1 MYNNES
7 SLDYIYLYANTIVK
21 YIFNIFFMKE
31 GPRNVKMGPGHSF
44 RGGRAWQ
51 TPPPPRPASH
61 SYLPLDLLTSS
72 GWCNTKVTA
81 TQVFKRII
89 LNNHGIDYLQLV
101 YFCHKSNPD
110 LFTPPPKYKL
120 TTSKQSCYSR
130 MAPAWAKLRS
140 SMRQP
145 SSGSK
150 VSLPGNHT
158 TWVLPGF
165 SQHMAMLSLMFN
177 LLQITKAGHLVH
189 YLD

>member
-81 TQVFKRII
+81 T
-89 LNNHGIDYLQLV
+89 
-101 YFCHKSNPD
+101 
-110 LFTPPPKYKL
+110 
-120 TTSKQSCYSR
+120 
-130 MAPAWAKLRS
+130 
-140 SMRQP
+140 
-145 SSGSK
+145 
-150 VSLPGNHT
+150 
-158 TWVLPGF
+158 
-165 SQHMAMLSLMFN
+165 
-177 LLQITKAGHLVH
+177 
-189 YLD
+189 